1 MRRKRRRAERAG
13 NRTGEPSDGVASL
26 RGTKAPPPPPLL
38 LFPASAAAHRLPD
51 AVGTR
56 AVVAWWGGRAGGDGG
71 SAAVTSGRRAGRD
84 PADAPFDTV
93 GKSAGGRH
101 ALGGG
106 DVPPSSGC
114 FVSSVSSS
122 LHHICLL
129 QNFMRILNYQMN
141 IETTSCIL
149 WQQRISL
156 GGQRASSFGA
166 RESATREEEER
177 GGPDRRRDPPPP
189 LLPPPSLVLSHSLT
203 KLQVPAHFPFSL
215 LPGSFLPCSIDLTK
229 RAFVTELQPLFYKAL
244 STMRYVIDEK
254 SD

>member
-1 MRRKRRRAERAG
+1 M
-13 NRTGEPSDGVASL
+13 
-26 RGTKAPPPPPLL
+26 
-38 LFPASAAAHRLPD
+38 
-51 AVGTR
+51 
-56 AVVAWWGGRAGGDGG
+56 AWWGGRAGGGGG

-129 QNFMRILNYQMN
+129 QNFMRILHYQMN
-141 IETTSCIL
+141 METTSCIL

-156 GGQRASSFGA
+156 GDKERARLAPENLQRE
-166 RESATREEEER
+166 RRKREEGRTVAEI
-177 GGPDRRRDPPPP
+177 RRRLCCP
-189 LLPPPSLVLSHSLT
+189 LPRAFSLT
-203 KLQVPAHFPFSL
+203 HQAPSPRSLPLFPT
-215 LPGSFLPCSIDLTK
+215 SFLPCSIDLTK